1 MKRVLDILVA
11 VIIIVIFLPVG
22 LIVALVLRFT
32 GEGET
37 FYRQQRIG
45 YRERP
50 FGLIKFATM
59 LKNSQH
65 IGAGD
70 ITVAND
76 PRVLPAGRVLRKTK
90 LNEVPQL
97 LNIVAGDMS
106 FVGPRP
112 LTPKNFDYYS
122 ADAKDI
128 ITRMRPGLTGIG
140 SIVFRD
146 EESIIGA
153 SPKDHEQCYREDIAP
168 YKASLE
174 EWYFEHRSIVTDL
187 LVIFVT
193 AWVVVFPASRVYRR
207 IWPSLPTPPEYLD
220 SKTNQNTGPRK

>member
-1 MKRVLDILVA
+1 MKRAFDLLLACLLLLVFLPFG
-11 VIIIVIFLPVG
+11 IVIS
-22 LIVALVLRFT
+22 LVLRFT
-32 GEGET
+32 GEGKI

-45 YRERP
+45 HANCP

-59 LKNSQH
+59 LKNSPN
-65 IGAGD
+65 IGTGD
-70 ITVAND
+70 ITLAND
-76 PRVLPAGRVLRKTK
+76 PRVLPAGRLLRKTK

-122 ADAKDI
+122 PSAKETI
-128 ITRMRPGLTGIG
+128 ARMRPGLTGIG

-153 SPKDHEQCYREDIAP
+153 SSKDYEQCYREDIAP

-174 EWYFEHRSIVTDL
+174 EWYFEHQSFMTDL
-187 LVIFVT
+187 LVILVT
-193 AWVVVFPASRVYRR
+193 AWVVFFPGSRLYRH
-207 IWPSLPTPPEYLD
+207 IWPDLPAPPPYLD
-220 SKTNQNTGPRK
+220 T